1 MKITI
6 QKKDGTV
13 HTTNLEVLARAILRA
28 AQPSFS
34 NLSNL
39 PLYDVEVSDFVNSVY
54 DAIEE
59 LISDEKE
66 S

>member
-28 AQPSFS
+28 AQP
-34 NLSNL
+34 L
-39 PLYDVEVSDFVNSVY
+39 PLPDVKVSDFVNSVY

-59 LISDEKE
+59 LVSNEKE